1 MPLAPLSIIRLTVE
15 RFLSM
20 TANLDRNGLIA
31 VVAVLLNLPMCLT
44 PV

>member
-1 MPLAPLSIIRLTVE
+1 MPLTPSSIIRLIVE

-31 VVAVLLNLPMCLT
+31 VVAVLLNLPMRLP